1 MTLQERI
8 RMRLLFKI
16 TSINDLLD
24 VPHGELLI
32 SAQRTTRLQEVV
44 SPRKSR
50 GLKTIHD
57 WTL

>member
-1 MTLQERI
+1 
-8 RMRLLFKI
+8 MRLLFKI